1 MAKYI
6 EICEDAVCRFHIDLC
21 DGTKCLNDWS
31 RMHAHVKLRRV
42 CKFKFRN
49 SINAVFDLL
58 HEIGHIETTL
68 SSMRRCESEYFATV
82 WAIKTAKEVYHLEFP
97 ESIIK
102 RYQEYINREWDRG
115 KRRGGNLPPLDKF
128 KL

>member
-1 MAKYI
+1 MGKYI
-6 EICEDAVCRFHIDLC
+6 EICEDAVRRYYIDLC
-21 DGTKCLNDWS
+21 DGTKCSNDWS

-58 HEIGHIETTL
+58 HEIGHIETTK
-68 SSMRRCESEYFATV
+68 SSMRRCESEFFATV

-97 ESIIK
+97 ESVIK

-115 KRRGGNLPPLDKF
+115 KRRGGNLPPLDKL

>member
-1 MAKYI
+1 MGKYI
-6 EICEDAVCRFHIDLC
+6 EICEDAVRRYRIDLC
-21 DGTKCLNDWS
+21 DGTKCSNDWS

-58 HEIGHIETTL
+58 NEIGHIETTK
-68 SSMRRCESEYFATV
+68 SSMRRCESEFFATV

-115 KRRGGNLPPLDKF
+115 KRCGGNLPPLDKF

>member
-1 MAKYI
+1 MGKYI
-6 EICEDAVCRFHIDLC
+6 EICEDAVRRYRIDLC
-21 DGTKCLNDWS
+21 DGTKCSNDWL

-58 HEIGHIETTL
+58 HEIGHIETTK
-68 SSMRRCESEYFATV
+68 SSMRRCESEFFATV